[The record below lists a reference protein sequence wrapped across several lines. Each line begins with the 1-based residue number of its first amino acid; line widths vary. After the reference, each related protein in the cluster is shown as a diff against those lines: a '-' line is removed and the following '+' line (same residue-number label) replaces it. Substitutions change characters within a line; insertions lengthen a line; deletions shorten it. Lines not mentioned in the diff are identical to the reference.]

1 MRHTIKTGLIILNP
15 LTLILQNPKKSS
27 NTHLLHIVF
36 FITMSSSFIPS
47 SSPLANSKRQSVPA
61 YVPCVQSGKR
71 PFRSRGGGVQE
82 LEEQFT
88 TMRITENGLTHMYVK
103 VPFPESAINDDGKCQ
118 NLIGRILGPRGISV
132 RQLEML
138 YGCKILIRGKGSV
151 KDAAKEKRLRGKP
164 EGRHLEE
171 KLHVLVEV
179 QDLTHEMCARK
190 LANAKQCI
198 EKLMVPVVFDEYKR
212 QQLIQLAII
221 NGTYRTRIRR
231 SSYGNS
237 N

>member
-1 MRHTIKTGLIILNP
+1 
-15 LTLILQNPKKSS
+15 
-27 NTHLLHIVF
+27 
-36 FITMSSSFIPS
+36 MSSSFIPS

-221 NGTYRTRIRR
+221 NGRKPEPFQI
-231 SSYGNS
+231 
-237 N
+237 

>member
-1 MRHTIKTGLIILNP
+1 MRSIGQAT
-15 LTLILQNPKKSS
+15 
-27 NTHLLHIVF
+27 V
-36 FITMSSSFIPS
+36 SFS
-47 SSPLANSKRQSVPA
+47 RW
-61 YVPCVQSGKR
+61 R
-71 PFRSRGGGVQE
+71 RSRAGRTIHHYENCKFFLHFYSNLKIFPFISQ
-82 LEEQFT
+82 
-88 TMRITENGLTHMYVK
+88 TENGLTHMYVK

-198 EKLMVPVVFDEYKR
+198 EKLMVPVVV
-212 QQLIQLAII
+212 
-221 NGTYRTRIRR
+221 
-231 SSYGNS
+231 S
-237 N
+237 